1 MRGELINSGL
11 HLELKLVGSRWMAPL
26 LVHLKER
33 YLWKDKSYLAM
44 LVSMIMWVDWM
55 VDNSAL
61 CFQLGLDL
69 AAVMANH

>member
-1 MRGELINSGL
+1 
-11 HLELKLVGSRWMAPL
+11 
-26 LVHLKER
+26 LKER

-69 AAVMANH
+69 AVVKANHLWMGS